1 MFLKKLLDFVPINS
15 KVQIKNLLDNKKI
28 IFLLK
33 NKRKTKHGD
42 FKITGNKSAQITLNK
57 TKNKYQFLIT
67 LLHEIAHYDAYVKY
81 GNNVKPHG
89 IEWKNNFRLLMLPFL
104 NTDIFPKE
112 ILINLSNYIRN
123 PKASTENDFNLI
135 MSLKKYDF
143 NCSSNF
149 VFELKE
155 GDIFKIENGKKYK
168 FIRKK
173 IKRCECIEVESGKK
187 YLFSPQV
194 VVELT

>member
-1 MFLKKLLDFVPINS
+1 MKKIFDFVPKNS
-15 KVQIKNLLDNKKI
+15 IIHIKKLVVDKRI
-28 IFLLK
+28 VFLIK

-42 FKITGNKSAQITLNK
+42 FKIKGDNKPQITLNK

-67 LLHEIAHYDAYVKY
+67 LLHEIAHYETYINY

-104 NTDIFPKE
+104 KTNIFPNE
-112 ILINLSNYIRN
+112 ILNNLTDYIKN

-143 NCSSNF
+143 NLCHNF
-149 VFELKE
+149 VFELKQ
-155 GDIFKIENGKKYK
+155 GDIFMIENGKKYK
-168 FIRKK
+168 FIRKR
-173 IKRCECIEVESGKK
+173 IKRIECIEVDTGKK

-194 VVELT
+194 EVQLI

>member
-1 MFLKKLLDFVPINS
+1 LKKLLDFVPLNS
-15 KVQIKNLLDNKKI
+15 KVQIKNLLDNKEI
-28 IFLLK
+28 IFLIK
-33 NKRKTKHGD
+33 EKRKTKHGD
-42 FKITGNKSAQITLNK
+42 FRIMEDNKAQITLNR
-57 TKNKYQFLIT
+57 TKNKYQFIIT
-67 LLHEIAHYDAYVKY
+67 LLHEIAHYDTYLSHGY
-81 GNNVKPHG
+81 NVKPHG

-104 NTDIFPKE
+104 NTDIFPNE
-112 ILINLSNYIRN
+112 ILKNLSNYIRN

-155 GDIFKIENGKKYK
+155 GDVFKIENGKKYK

-173 IKRCECIEVESGKK
+173 NKRCECEEFESGRK

-194 VVELT
+194 IIELI

>member
-1 MFLKKLLDFVPINS
+1 MKKLLDFVPLNS
-15 KVQIKNLLDNKKI
+15 KVQIKNLLDNKEI
-28 IFLLK
+28 IFLIK
-33 NKRKTKHGD
+33 EKRKTKHGD
-42 FKITGNKSAQITLNK
+42 FRIMEDNKAQITLNR
-57 TKNKYQFLIT
+57 TKNKYQFIIT
-67 LLHEIAHYDAYVKY
+67 LLHEIAHYDTYLSH

-104 NTDIFPKE
+104 NTDIFPNE
-112 ILINLSNYIRN
+112 ILKNLSNYIRN

-155 GDIFKIENGKKYK
+155 GDVFKIENGKKYK

-173 IKRCECIEVESGKK
+173 IKRCECVEVESGKK

-194 VVELT
+194 LIELI

>member
-1 MFLKKLLDFVPINS
+1 MKKLLDFVPVNS
-15 KVQIKNLLDNKKI
+15 KIQIQNLLYNKKI
-28 IFLLK
+28 IFLVK

-42 FKITGNKSAQITLNK
+42 FKITGNLKAQITLNR

-67 LLHEIAHYDAYVKY
+67 LLHEIAHYETFIKY
-81 GNNVKPHG
+81 RNNVKPHG

-104 NTDIFPKE
+104 NTNIFPEE
-112 ILINLSNYIRN
+112 ILKNLSNYIRN

-143 NCSSNF
+143 NCSSKF
-149 VFELKE
+149 VFDLKE
-155 GDIFKIENGKKYK
+155 GDVFKIENGKKYK

-173 IKRCECIEVESGKK
+173 IKRYECLEIESGRK
-187 YLFSPQV
+187 YLFSAQV
-194 VVELT
+194 GIELD

>member
-1 MFLKKLLDFVPINS
+1 LKNIFDFVPKNS
-15 KVQIKNLLDNKKI
+15 IIHVKKLVVDKRI
-28 IFLLK
+28 MFLIK

-42 FKITGNKSAQITLNK
+42 FKIKGDDKAQITLNK

-67 LLHEIAHYDAYVKY
+67 LLHEIAHYETYINY

-104 NTDIFPKE
+104 NTYIFPNE
-112 ILINLSNYIRN
+112 ILKNLTHYIKN

-143 NCSSNF
+143 NLCHNF
-149 VFELKE
+149 VFELKQ
-155 GDIFKIENGKKYK
+155 GDIFMIENGKKYK
-168 FIRKK
+168 FIRKR
-173 IKRCECIEVESGKK
+173 IKRIECMEVESGRK

-194 VVELT
+194 EVQLI

>member
-1 MFLKKLLDFVPINS
+1 MKKIFDFVPKKSIIHIKKLLVG
-15 KVQIKNLLDNKKI
+15 KKI
-28 IFLLK
+28 IFLIK

-42 FKITGNKSAQITLNK
+42 FKIKGDESAQITLNR
-57 TKNKYQFLIT
+57 TNNKYQFLIT
-67 LLHEIAHYDAYVKY
+67 LLHEIAHSETYIKY

-89 IEWKNNFRLLMLPFL
+89 VEWKNNFRLLMLPFL
-104 NTDIFPKE
+104 NTDIFPNE
-112 ILINLSNYIRN
+112 ILKNLSNYIRN

-155 GDIFKIENGKKYK
+155 GDVFKIENGKKYK

-173 IKRCECIEVESGKK
+173 IKRCECEEFESGRK

-194 VVELT
+194 IIELI